1 LSSTKEEKINMLMP
15 MIRNTTRFA
24 LAGAVAAM
32 ATSFPAWSQESSQQR
47 GETQADVVAVQA
59 TLANLMR
66 DPDAKWFQENIGK
79 AKGVLLS
86 SEVLPKARVLK
97 SGAGGRSVLL
107 VKGADGKWHGPAFY
121 SIVTEP
127 TAFKEGVKAV
137 EVAALVMTDKG
148 LNTLMAGG
156 GKLGGDLSY
165 AAGPVG
171 AGAPSAVTAD
181 VVGFTRVKGVYG
193 GLNLDGTVVAVA
205 NDWNKAYFGK
215 DVLPPDILIRMS
227 VTNKQADPL
236 LAAVTK
242 ATMK

>member
-1 LSSTKEEKINMLMP
+1 MLMP

-171 AGAPSAVTAD
+171 AAAPSAATPD
-181 VVGFTRVKGVYG
+181 IVGYTHVKAGAYG
-193 GLNLDGTVVAVA
+193 GLNLDGALVKSYA
-205 NDWNKAYFGK
+205 DWNAAYYNSQTVQPKDIVAGKASNRDAVSLLNAVSKAAGGK
-215 DVLPPDILIRMS
+215 
-227 VTNKQADPL
+227 
-236 LAAVTK
+236 
-242 ATMK
+242 